1 VFYAVLRTKSS
12 ASAGCVTAVDNVDVF
27 SCHGVP
33 LKNIIKSNTF
43 YMSNGSYY

>member
-12 ASAGCVTAVDNVDVF
+12 ASAGFVPAVDNIDVF
-27 SCHGVP
+27 SRHGVS

-43 YMSNGSYY
+43 YMSHGSYY